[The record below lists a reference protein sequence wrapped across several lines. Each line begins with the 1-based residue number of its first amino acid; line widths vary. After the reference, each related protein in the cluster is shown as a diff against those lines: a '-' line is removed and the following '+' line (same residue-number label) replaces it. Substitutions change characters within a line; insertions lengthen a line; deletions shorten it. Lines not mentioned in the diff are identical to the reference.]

1 MIMLSLRQVEALV
14 WVAQLGTFER
24 AAARLN
30 TTQSAISKRMNELE
44 ATVGFA
50 LFDRSQ
56 RGSKLTQRGEE
67 VLEIARK
74 MLELRDEVAA
84 IKSGSRARIQRRVRI
99 GVTELTAITWLPQ
112 LIFAI
117 QERHPGI
124 TIDLEVSS
132 SRTLYES
139 LQSGQLDIIV
149 CPDVFNE
156 TNVKTVHLAKVD
168 FGWMEKPGFTGQ
180 GRVLPVQEL
189 VSYPLLLQGGRSG
202 AGSHLAK
209 WLLSE
214 RLVFERVLITD
225 SLMAVVGMTVSGLG
239 ISHLPRLCFK
249 HLIDDGR
256 LRIIETKPLLPE
268 IPYLAIFRQDHPS
281 QFIGALAE
289 LMRELCDFS
298 KGLAKP

>member
-1 MIMLSLRQVEALV
+1 MLSIRQMEALV
-14 WVAQLGTFER
+14 WIAQLGTFER
-24 AAARLN
+24 AAARLS
-30 TTQSAISKRMNELE
+30 TTQSAISKRINELE

-56 RGSKLTQRGEE
+56 RGSKLTPRGEE

-74 MLELRDEVAA
+74 MLQLQDEVAT
-84 IKSGSRARIQRRVRI
+84 IKSGSRTRIQRRVRI
-99 GVTELTAITWLPQ
+99 GVTELTAMTWLPQ
-112 LIFAI
+112 LIFRLR
-117 QERHPGI
+117 EDYPHI
-124 TIDLEVSS
+124 TVEPEVAS

-149 CPDVFNE
+149 CPDVLSQS
-156 TNVKTVHLAKVD
+156 NVTTIHLANVD
-168 FGWMEKPGFTGQ
+168 FDWMEQPGFTRRD
-180 GRVLPVQEL
+180 RVLSLQEL

-202 AGSHLAK
+202 AGSHLTK

-225 SLMAVVGMTVSGLG
+225 SLMAVVGMTVAGLG

-249 HLIDDGR
+249 HLIEDGR
-256 LRIIETKPLLPE
+256 LKVIDTKPLLPE
-268 IPYLAIFRQDHPS
+268 IPYAAMFRQDHPS
-281 QFIGALAE
+281 QFMVTLAD

-298 KGLAKP
+298 EGL